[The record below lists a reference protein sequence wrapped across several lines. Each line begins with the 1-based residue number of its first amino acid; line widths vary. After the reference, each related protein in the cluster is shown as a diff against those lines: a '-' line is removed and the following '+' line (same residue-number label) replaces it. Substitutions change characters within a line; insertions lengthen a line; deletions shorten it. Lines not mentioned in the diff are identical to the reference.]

1 MLQIHS
7 ITITERQQQVRSFR
21 EMRRR
26 ETIVEKIKAS
36 VIGASGYGG
45 AEAVRLLATHPQ
57 IDIVHVTAETQK
69 GQGMSNLYPNL
80 RRFVDQTMIA
90 VDAEAI
96 GRDSD
101 VTFVSLPSGKA
112 MHMVLPLLENG
123 SKVIDIAADFRLHDA
138 TLYPVWYKFE
148 HVAPTYLGEAV
159 YGLPELHRDAI
170 RQTRLLANPGCYPAA
185 SLLALLPLIRSGK
198 AQTSGIV
205 IDAKSGVSGAGRGG
219 GGGFGY
225 AEVNENLSAY
235 SVTAH
240 NHTGEIEQELSAVAG
255 RDIRVVFTPHLVP
268 MTRGILATVYVPL
281 AEELQAAEALAL
293 YDEMYADEPF
303 VRVLHDA
310 LPQTKATLGSNY
322 CDVTVRINPRT
333 QTAIAIA
340 AIDNLGRGA
349 AGQAVQNMN
358 LMFDLPETTGLAFP
372 GVFP

>member
-1 MLQIHS
+1 M
-7 ITITERQQQVRSFR
+7 
-21 EMRRR
+21 
-26 ETIVEKIKAS
+26 VEKIKAS

-45 AEAVRLLATHPQ
+45 AEAVRLLSTHPQ
-57 IDIVHVTAETQK
+57 IDIVHVTADSQK
-69 GQGMSNLYPNL
+69 GREMSDLYPNL
-80 RRFVDQTMIA
+80 RRYVDQTMIEA
-90 VDAEAI
+90 DAEGI

-101 VTFVSLPSGKA
+101 VTFLSLPSGKA
-112 MHMVLPLLENG
+112 MHMVLPLLEGG
-123 SKVIDIAADFRLHDA
+123 SKVIDIAADFRLRDA
-138 TLYPVWYKFE
+138 DLYPVWYKFE

-185 SLLALLPLIRSGK
+185 SLLALLPLIKSGK
-198 AQTSGIV
+198 AQPSGIV

-240 NHTGEIEQELSAVAG
+240 NHTAEIEQELSGVSGGASP
-255 RDIRVVFTPHLVP
+255 IRVVFTPHLVP

-281 AEELQAAEALAL
+281 AEALSESEALAL
-293 YDEMYADEPF
+293 YDDMYADEPF

-322 CDVTVRINPRT
+322 CDVTVRVNPRT

-358 LMFDLPETTGLAFP
+358 LMFDLPETIGLAFP